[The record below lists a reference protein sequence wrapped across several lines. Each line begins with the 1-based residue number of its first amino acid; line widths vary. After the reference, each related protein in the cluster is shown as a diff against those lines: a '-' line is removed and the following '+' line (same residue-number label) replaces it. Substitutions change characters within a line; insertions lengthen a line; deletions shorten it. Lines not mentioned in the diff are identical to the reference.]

1 MDNPFDLNNKT
12 IVVTGASSG
21 LGKEA
26 AILISK
32 LGGSVILVARNKD
45 KLNEVYESLDS
56 SKNKTHAFYSFDLSR
71 LEEIKNLAIQI
82 IDDNGKIDGVINA
95 AGIEST
101 VPLKMLS
108 INHLEEI
115 FRINVFAGIELTK
128 HLSSNRAS
136 NKNSSFIFM
145 SSVMG
150 DLGQK
155 GKVAYC
161 GTKGAV
167 NAFLKPMALELAKG
181 GRRVNCVSPGIVN
194 TELTAK
200 LFNNITADAKE
211 KILNLHPL
219 GFGEP
224 SDVAFLLVYLL
235 SDASRWMTGSN
246 LTIDGGYSIE

>member
-1 MDNPFDLNNKT
+1 MDNFFNLNNKT

-21 LGKEA
+21 LGKES

-32 LGGSVILVARNKD
+32 LGGSVILVARNIDKMKD
-45 KLNEVYESLDS
+45 VYDGLDS
-56 SKNKTHAFYSFDLSR
+56 SSNNKHEFYPFDLSK
-71 LEEIKNLAIQI
+71 LEEINNLATQI
-82 IDDNGKIDGVINA
+82 IEENGKIDGVVHA

-108 INHLEEI
+108 LSHLEEI
-115 FRINVFAGIELTK
+115 FKINVFSGIELTK

-136 NKNSSFIFM
+136 NKNSSFVFM

-150 DLGQK
+150 NLGQK

-161 GTKGAV
+161 ATKGAV
-167 NAFLKPMALELAKG
+167 NALIKPMALELAKG

-200 LFNNITADAKE
+200 LFNTITAQAKE

-224 SDVAFLLVYLL
+224 SDVAFLIVYLL
-235 SDASRWMTGSN
+235 SDASKWMTGSD
-246 LTIDGGYSIE
+246 LTIDGGYSAE